1 MDELA
6 DAIRADLR
14 LAADPARAAGQQAY
28 MKSAMPFLGVRV
40 PAARRLAHA
49 RARGIR
55 DGVVLQETALT
66 LWDGAQFREERY
78 AALALLALRPVKGD
92 LAIVPMIAHMV
103 RTGQWWDITDE
114 LAHRVAD
121 LLDAHPAEATLL
133 VRGWSVDDDLWMRR
147 LAIVAQLGRR
157 DRLDLDL
164 LTDVIEQNADDPEFF
179 IRKAIGWALRDAAR
193 TRPDE
198 VRAFVAA
205 HHLSPLSAREALK
218 NL

>member
-14 LAADPARAAGQQAY
+14 LSADPSRAARQQAY

-121 LLDAHPAEATLL
+121 LLDAHPAEATPL
-133 VRGWSVDDDLWMRR
+133 VRAWSVDDDLWMRR
-147 LAIVAQLGRR
+147 LAIIAQLGRR

-205 HHLSPLSAREALK
+205 HRLSPLSAREALK